1 MHTPQFGVYFALD
14 EVSDM
19 TDDEFIQ
26 ATVEAREEAVRFF
39 SSASKP
45 ERELWV
51 AKEFLENLDVDFS
64 DDELIVPENDP
75 PDVTFRNVLFEIKE
89 ILDPGRRRHAEFKD
103 SLRKAKAA
111 TSIDELFE
119 QHPPRDITYTEIY
132 ALVMEQ
138 ASELAASKYPLA
150 VREELDLLFY
160 VNLEDVYG
168 YVASPLPASD
178 AIRALGWRSVSFLAG
193 YISCVIVAQPNA
205 PDCLVKVEHQ
215 IKRRQI
221 G

>member
-1 MHTPQFGVYFALD
+1 
-14 EVSDM
+14 M

-26 ATVEAREEAVRFF
+26 AAIKAREEAVRFF
-39 SSASKP
+39 SSASKS

-51 AKEFLENLDVDFS
+51 AKEFLDNLGADFS
-64 DDELIVPENDP
+64 DDELVAPESDP
-75 PDVTFRNVLFEIKE
+75 PDVTFRDVRFEVKE
-89 ILDPGRRRHAEFKD
+89 ILDKDRHRHAEFKD

-119 QHPPRDITYTEIY
+119 QHTPRDITYNEIY
-132 ALVMEQ
+132 ALVER
-138 ASELAASKYPLA
+138 ASKLAASKYPLA
-150 VREELDLLFY
+150 VREQLDLLFY

-193 YISCVIVAQPNA
+193 YISCVIVAQSNA
-205 PDCLVKVEHQ
+205 PDLLVEVEHQ